1 MPSELVFQGWSNFNK
16 TLPSD
21 AAMLKEILDEYN
33 KEVAS
38 QKCEIYFR

>member
-1 MPSELVFQGWSNFNK
+1 
-16 TLPSD
+16 
-21 AAMLKEILDEYN
+21 AMLKEILDEYN